1 MKNAQSWYNSLAKV
15 VVGASIEVH
24 RELGPGLLESVY
36 EVCLEYELQD
46 RGVFVEKQVQVPVKY
61 KRINLNKDF
70 YIDLL
75 V

>member
-46 RGVFVEKQVQVPVKY
+46 RGVFVETGSGTS
-61 KRINLNKDF
+61 
-70 YIDLL
+70 
-75 V
+75 